1 MKRDVTGRSKSI
13 PQLADKLI
21 RQLQGVTVA
30 EAKDALDYAASFLD
44 RTQIVQAGKRLST
57 PPWLD
62 AKPLST
68 TSRKLREQRPHPHC

>member
-1 MKRDVTGRSKSI
+1 MKRDVTGRSI

-44 RTQIVQAGKRLST
+44 RTQIVQAGRRLST
-57 PPWLD
+57 
-62 AKPLST
+62 ACSQSC
-68 TSRKLREQRPHPHC
+68 SRTRQKSS